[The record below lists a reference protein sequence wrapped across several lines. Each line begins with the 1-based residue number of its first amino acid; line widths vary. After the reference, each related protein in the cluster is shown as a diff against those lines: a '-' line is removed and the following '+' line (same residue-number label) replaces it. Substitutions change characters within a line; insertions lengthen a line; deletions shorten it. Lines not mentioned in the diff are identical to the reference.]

1 MRFVQAVSNS
11 RVEQECFR
19 CETPFLRHF
28 YITNAIILPRQ
39 ARDKHRES
47 STQKERVDA
56 LFAGWFPEK
65 IAKTHSSNF
74 GLTIYSEIAPLVR
87 KETAGRVSSVCLSV

>member
-39 ARDKHRES
+39 ALDKHRES
-47 STQKERVDA
+47 STQKRVDA

-65 IAKTHSSNF
+65 IAPPHSNF